1 MAATK
6 PRPAAGSALDRLPPV
21 AKVGVAMFFV
31 AMLGV
36 LYFVV
41 FYGDVDGQISGA
53 VQREAQLKGDLAKA
67 ETSKVEYQ
75 KDLEEKTRR
84 EQTAREQKRILP
96 DDPEMPAFLS
106 ALQGVATVSGVN
118 LTAWS
123 PADEVIEEFY
133 AKVPMKLTLTGK
145 FHQIAKFFN
154 GVGQLD
160 RIINIENISLKNPR
174 ANGDEVDVDVECL
187 ATAFRSTRPS
197 DAAKR
202 AVLPGARP
210 APQAPP
216 PAPPPPAP
224 AQPAPGGAPK

>member
-6 PRPAAGSALDRLPPV
+6 PRPTAGTTLDRLPPV
-21 AKVGVAMFFV
+21 AKVGVALFFV

-41 FYGDVDGQISGA
+41 FYGDVDGQISSA
-53 VQREAQLKGDLAKA
+53 VQREGQLKDELAKA
-67 ETSKVEYQ
+67 ETSKTEYQ

-123 PADEVIEEFY
+123 PADEAIEEFY

-160 RIINIENISLKNPR
+160 RIINIENITLKNSK
-174 ANGDEVDVDVECL
+174 ANGDEVDIQVECL

-202 AVLPGARP
+202 ATQPGARP
-210 APQAPP
+210 VA

-224 AQPAPGGAPK
+224 SPAPGAAPK

>member
-1 MAATK
+1 MAPTK
-6 PRPAAGSALDRLPPV
+6 PRAAAAGLSLDPRPPV
-21 AKVGVAMFFV
+21 AKVGVALFFV

-53 VQREAQLKGDLAKA
+53 VQHEAQLKDELAQA
-67 ETSKVEYQ
+67 EKSKVEYQ

-106 ALQGVATVSGVN
+106 ALQSVATVSGVN

-123 PADEVIEEFY
+123 PAEETVEEFY

-145 FHQIAKFFN
+145 FHQIAKFFH

-160 RIINIENISLKNPR
+160 RIINVENISLKNPK
-174 ANGDEVDVDVECL
+174 ANGDEVDVEVECL
-187 ATAFRSTRPS
+187 ATAFRSTKATDKRTP
-197 DAAKR
+197 AK
-202 AVLPGARP
+202 V
-210 APQAPP
+210 
-216 PAPPPPAP
+216 
-224 AQPAPGGAPK
+224 GGQK